1 MRIGFDAKR
10 AFHNTTGLGNYSRDI
25 IRLFSQNMPEAELF
39 LFDPK
44 GKSNIDFEYD
54 LSSTKIIGADS
65 NSGIGRSVWR
75 QYGIAKE
82 VKNLQLDVYHGLSN
96 ELPSGIQ
103 HTKAKSLV
111 TIHDVIFDRHPEWY
125 SFIDRSIYHQK
136 VAKAIA
142 HASVVVA
149 ISEQTKFDLISIYKA
164 NPAKIK
170 VVYQGCNP
178 EFGKPQTP
186 AEIKHNLAEFNLPD
200 AFILYVGTIEPRKN
214 LLKLVQAISHT
225 NIPLVVVGRP
235 TAYAKKVMHALKGTA
250 LEKNFYHIRQ
260 VSTKQLAS
268 LYKKANLFVYP
279 SLYEGFGIPI
289 IEALSS
295 GTPVI
300 TGHGALA
307 EACGGGGITV
317 DVSDTK
323 KLEEAILS
331 LWQDRDL
338 RQKLA
343 EAGKRYIMGFTD
355 DEIWKRWQQIYNT

>member
-10 AFHNTTGLGNYSRDI
+10 AFHNATGLGNYSRDI

-44 GKSNIDFEYD
+44 GKSNINFEYN
-54 LSSTKIIGADS
+54 LSSTQIIGS
-65 NSGIGRSVWR
+65 SSSSSIGRSVWR
-75 QYGIAKE
+75 QFGIAKE
-82 VKNLQLDVYHGLSN
+82 VKNLKLDVYHGLSN
-96 ELPSGIQ
+96 ELPAGIQ
-103 HTKAKSLV
+103 RTKAKSLV

-125 SFIDRSIYHQK
+125 SFIDRNIYHQK

-142 HASVVVA
+142 HADVVIA
-149 ISEQTKFDLISIYKA
+149 ISEQTKADLISIYKA
-164 NPAKIK
+164 NPSKIE

-178 EFGKPQTP
+178 AFGKPQTP
-186 AEIKHNLAEFNLPD
+186 AEIEQNLAKFNLPE
-200 AFILYVGTIEPRKN
+200 AFALYVGTIEPRKN
-214 LLKLVQAISHT
+214 LLQLVQAISHT
-225 NIPLVVVGRP
+225 DIPLVVVGRP
-235 TAYAKKVMHALKGTA
+235 TAYAKKVMHSLKGTE

-268 LYKKANLFVYP
+268 LYKKAKLFVYP

-317 DVSDTK
+317 DVSDAK
-323 KLEEAILS
+323 KLEEAVLL
-331 LWQDRDL
+331 LWQDSNM
-338 RQKLA
+338 RQKLT
-343 EAGKRYIMGFTD
+343 EAGKRHLLGFTD
-355 DEIWKRWQQIYNT
+355 DEIWKRWQQIYNS